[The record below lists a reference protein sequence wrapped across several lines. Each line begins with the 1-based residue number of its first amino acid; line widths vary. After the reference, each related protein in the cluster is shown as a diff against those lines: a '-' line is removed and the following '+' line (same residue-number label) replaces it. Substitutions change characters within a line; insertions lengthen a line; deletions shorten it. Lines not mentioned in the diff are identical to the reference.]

1 MCLFLKNEIS
11 LKVSVSDLINS
22 ITLQHET
29 FHQEKKRL
37 NQNQPYTLIIQIKK
51 NPLLS
56 LFNLIL
62 NSAKLS
68 LCEVFKSI
76 KSDLSHS
83 PKEMYFV

>member
-37 NQNQPYTLIIQIKK
+37 NQNQPQTLIIQIKK
-51 NPLLS
+51 KSNAFTFQS
-56 LFNLIL
+56 H
-62 NSAKLS
+62 
-68 LCEVFKSI
+68 FKHCKTFLMRS
-76 KSDLSHS
+76 
-83 PKEMYFV
+83 F

>member
-11 LKVSVSDLINS
+11 LKVNVSDFINS

-51 NPLLS
+51 IYC
-56 LFNLIL
+56 FH
-62 NSAKLS
+62 
-68 LCEVFKSI
+68 FSI
-76 KSDLSHS
+76 S
-83 PKEMYFV
+83 F

>member
-37 NQNQPYTLIIQIKK
+37 NQNQPQTLIIQIKK
-51 NPLLS
+51 NSNALTFQS
-56 LFNLIL
+56 H
-62 NSAKLS
+62 
-68 LCEVFKSI
+68 FK
-76 KSDLSHS
+76 H
-83 PKEMYFV
+83 